1 MECCNLLTRRGSF
14 MKILKYAFVVTCIV
28 SGLIFARSGDGNT
41 RTEIN
46 NLKNNNQHY
55 WVKDHSDND
64 KGQLDRKRSNKR
76 RRKIRKPI
84 KGLR

>member
-1 MECCNLLTRRGSF
+1 
-14 MKILKYAFVVTCIV
+14 MKTLQHAIVITCIV
-28 SGLIFARSGDGNT
+28 GGLVFARFGDGNT
-41 RTEIN
+41 RKEVKS
-46 NLKNNNQHY
+46 LKNYNQYY
-55 WVKDHSDND
+55 WVKGHSDND